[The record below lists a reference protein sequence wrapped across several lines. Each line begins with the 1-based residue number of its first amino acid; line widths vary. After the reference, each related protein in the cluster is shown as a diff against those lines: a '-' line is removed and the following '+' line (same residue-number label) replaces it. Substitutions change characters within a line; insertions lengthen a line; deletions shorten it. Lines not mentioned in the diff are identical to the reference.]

1 MNVYQSFIVIAATAL
16 SMSACTV
23 LPKPDA
29 QAQLSAEVTPY
40 QQPASSSYVNEMAQ
54 QLADNATI
62 DLQRSTIGVT
72 TFTNVISDYNEGTP
86 FAQTLAQQ
94 LMTEMHRNDMPLMD
108 FKTTDFIRVT
118 GDGDFA
124 LTRDYLEVNEVLP
137 ITHVVVGTW
146 AQHRRGVMVSARLVD
161 INSKDVVSVAQT
173 FFPERVVRQLN
184 EQTNKAIIRK
194 AP

>member
-1 MNVYQSFIVIAATAL
+1 MNINSGFVILAVTAL
-16 SMSACTV
+16 SISACTV
-23 LPKPDA
+23 LPKVDTN
-29 QAQLSAEVTPY
+29 AQLSTKIAPY
-40 QQPASSSYVNEMAQ
+40 QQPASSTYVSDMAQ

-72 TFTNVISDYNEGTP
+72 TFTNVTSDYNDGTP

-118 GDGDFA
+118 ADGDFA
-124 LTRDYLEVNEVLP
+124 LTRDYLEVNEILP

-146 AQHRRGVMVSARLVD
+146 ARHRAGVMVSARLVD
-161 INSKDVVSVAQT
+161 INNKDVVSVAQT
-173 FFPERVVRQLN
+173 FFPQEVVRQLN
-184 EQTNKAIIRK
+184 EPTDQAIIRK